1 MDIATIPYFYNNYF
15 TKGVSI
21 GGEPACY
28 IIEKHLS
35 RFIEGQVS
43 LNQSSDHY
51 SHSHTEV
58 ALPPARSPAILN

>member
-1 MDIATIPYFYNNYF
+1 MLLLSVIIITNVISVSVCISE
-15 TKGVSI
+15 GVSI

-43 LNQSSDHY
+43 RHL
-51 SHSHTEV
+51 
-58 ALPPARSPAILN
+58 